1 MSEKLV
7 LDAAVRASRTA
18 ERGLESLV
26 KKAWSIMDAASEK
39 KRPSEYLGEQARRS
53 IQGRVSDA

>member
-7 LDAAVRASRTA
+7 LDAAVRASRSA
-18 ERGLESLV
+18 ERRLETLV

-39 KRPSEYLGEQARRS
+39 KRPSEYLGDRARRS
-53 IQGRVSDA
+53 IQGRVTHA